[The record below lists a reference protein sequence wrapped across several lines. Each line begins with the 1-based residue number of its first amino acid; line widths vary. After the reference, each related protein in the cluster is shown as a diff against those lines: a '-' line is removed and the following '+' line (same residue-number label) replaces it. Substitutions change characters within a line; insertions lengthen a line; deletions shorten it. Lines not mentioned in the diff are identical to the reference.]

1 MVNPQG
7 LDLVLVNP
15 GGRVQTYQ
23 SLGDTLAAA
32 EPPVWAG
39 MLATYV
45 RRQGFTV
52 RLLDANAENLG
63 VDEVVDRIR
72 EMAPRLL
79 AIVVYGHH
87 PSASTQVMPAA
98 STLCRALKDNQPH
111 LKVLL
116 VGGHVAALPE
126 RTLREEEA
134 DFVCGGEGPATLVE
148 LLQALSSP
156 RPDFAKVHDLWF
168 FDGPEVCATAA
179 APLLLDLDDL
189 MPGPAWD
196 LLPMER
202 YRAHNWH
209 CFGYRDRQP
218 YAAFYTSLGCPF
230 RCKFCCIQAPFKRG
244 EAARGYKAGVNS
256 YRRWSPN
263 TVLAQIDQL
272 VKVYGIR
279 HLKLADEIFVLHR
292 QHVQSICDLL
302 SQRGYDLNIWAY
314 ARVDTLQDPSL
325 VEKLRR
331 AGVRWLALGI
341 EAANARVRDGVEKGY
356 RQEDIFRTV
365 NALRAADINIIGNF
379 IFGLPD
385 DNLETMQETLQ
396 LALDLNCEFANFY
409 CTMAY
414 PGSRLYEEARRQGWP
429 LPAKWS
435 GYSQLAVDTLP
446 LPTRYLSGP
455 EVLRFRDQAFQTY
468 FNAPAYLEMI
478 SARFGPETVGEI
490 KEMAAHQIVRQ
501 YAEY

>member
-1 MVNPQG
+1 MAHSQG

-15 GGRVQTYQ
+15 GGRVRAYQ
-23 SLGDTLAAA
+23 SLGDTLAAV

-45 RRQGFTV
+45 RRQGYTV

-63 VDEVVDRIR
+63 EDEVVDRIR
-72 EMAPRLL
+72 DLAPRLV
-79 AIVVYGHH
+79 AIVVYGQH
-87 PSASTQVMPAA
+87 PSASTQVMPATR
-98 STLCRALKDNQPH
+98 TLCRALKEKQPH
-111 LKVLL
+111 LKILL

-126 RTLREEEA
+126 LTLEQEAA
-134 DFVCGGEGPATLVE
+134 DFVCGGEGPQTLVE
-148 LLQALSSP
+148 LLQALASY
-156 RPDFAKVHDLWF
+156 RPDFSKVHDLWF
-168 FDGPEVCATAA
+168 RSGPEVCATPA

-196 LLPMER
+196 LLPMAA

-209 CFGYRDRQP
+209 CFGYEERQP

-230 RCKFCCIQAPFKRG
+230 RCAFCCIQAPFKRG

-256 YRRWSPN
+256 YRRWSPL
-263 TVLAQIDQL
+263 TVMAQIDHL
-272 VKVYGIR
+272 VNEYGIR
-279 HLKLADEIFVLHR
+279 HLKLADEIFVLNR
-292 QHVQSICDLL
+292 QHVNSICDLL
-302 SQRGYDLNIWAY
+302 IQRNYDLNIWAY

-325 VEKLRR
+325 VEKLPR

-341 EAANARVRDGVEKGY
+341 EAANARVRDGVQKGY

-365 NALRAADINIIGNF
+365 NALRAANINVIGNF

-385 DNLETMQETLQ
+385 DDLETMQETLQ

-414 PGSRLYEEARRQGWP
+414 PGSQLYEEARRQGWP
-429 LPAKWS
+429 LPAGWS
-435 GYSQLAVDTLP
+435 GYSQLAVDALP
-446 LPTRYLSGP
+446 LPTRFLSGP

-468 FNAPAYLEMI
+468 FKAPAYREMV
-478 SARFGPETVGEI
+478 STRFGSQTVAQI
-490 KEMAAHQIVRQ
+490 DAMTAHQIVRHNT
-501 YAEY
+501 